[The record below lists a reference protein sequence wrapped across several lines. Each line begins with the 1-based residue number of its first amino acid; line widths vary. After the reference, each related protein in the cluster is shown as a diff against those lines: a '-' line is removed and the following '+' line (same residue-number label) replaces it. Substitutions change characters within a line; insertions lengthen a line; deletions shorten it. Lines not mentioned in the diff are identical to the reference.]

1 MSASFSSPSQSPAG
15 GRRSSLPVDP
25 ALQMSDPLQTFGEY
39 REAETG
45 LFTSSDLGDSGLNL
59 RRVRSSGER
68 SRHSYDSKG
77 SGSRSSGG
85 KRARA
90 RKHDSGT
97 IIAAQWLTIFTLLA
111 ALASYAAMGPKV
123 APAPPPPRGQGLR
136 EAAAQRAAY
145 RADLE
150 RAPMPLNEEER
161 AEAAKQAAA
170 FAEEKVNSKPEHC

>member
-1 MSASFSSPSQSPAG
+1 
-15 GRRSSLPVDP
+15 
-25 ALQMSDPLQTFGEY
+25 
-39 REAETG
+39 
-45 LFTSSDLGDSGLNL
+45 
-59 RRVRSSGER
+59 
-68 SRHSYDSKG
+68 
-77 SGSRSSGG
+77 
-85 KRARA
+85 
-90 RKHDSGT
+90 
-97 IIAAQWLTIFTLLA
+97 
-111 ALASYAAMGPKV
+111 MGPKV